1 MVRDILVYL
10 MFIWSV
16 LDGVYHLTGNLVS
29 RSTAPALLSVQTT
42 WPVEPADL
50 RPEEIQLVQQLHE
63 LVGRFIKKFWTFTRG
78 TAISTKPIHFETHF
92 LIEIYLIRY
101 STRIVLE
108 CCLRQGLRSHSSST
122 I

>member
-1 MVRDILVYL
+1 MVRDILMYL
-10 MFIWSV
+10 MVIWSV

-63 LVGRFIKKFWTFTRG
+63 LVGRFIINYWTFT
-78 TAISTKPIHFETHF
+78 
-92 LIEIYLIRY
+92 
-101 STRIVLE
+101 
-108 CCLRQGLRSHSSST
+108 
-122 I
+122 